1 MSLSSFL
8 VKESKAASDTG
19 LLLLRIVAGL
29 VLLYGHGFEKLG
41 VIFSGQPIQFMDPI
55 GLGPKTS
62 FFMAAFAEGICSIL
76 LVLGLFSR
84 FASLVLSINF
94 VVIFI
99 FHAFIVGDGFQVLE
113 LRFLYLMT
121 FVALTF
127 LGPGRRSLDYLL
139 FGRQARTMHPADLSG
154 H

>member
-8 VKESKAASDTG
+8 VKESKATSDTG

-139 FGRQARTMHPADLSG
+139 FGRQARTMLPADLSG